1 MALGLRRRE
10 GRLTKEDWAE
20 RVFSTNLERKSGST
34 RELRR
39 LRGWDRVV
47 DGFGGESVDSLV
59 SSHDSCAVSALLSE
73 GLEGFGRSSCGLVGP
88 LGPAITV

>member
-39 LRGWDRVV
+39 LLRGWDWVV
-47 DGFGGESVDSLV
+47 DVCGGESVASEV
-59 SSHDSCAVSALLSE
+59 SSHDSCGVSGLLA
-73 GLEGFGRSSCGLVGP
+73 GGWRGCGRSSCG
-88 LGPAITV
+88 